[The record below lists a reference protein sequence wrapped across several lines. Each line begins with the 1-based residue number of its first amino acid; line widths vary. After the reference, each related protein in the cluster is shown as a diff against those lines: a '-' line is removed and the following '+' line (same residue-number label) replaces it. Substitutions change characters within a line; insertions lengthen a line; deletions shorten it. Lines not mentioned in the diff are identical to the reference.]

1 MVFANG
7 ILQETIIALVLL
19 ATVVQAAVIW
29 VLFLHLNLYFD
40 IDSKLNN
47 SLSSKVCFSGS
58 TQVETLD
65 RGTIS
70 ISDLKRGDMVKTYD
84 QKQLKWV
91 YSKFVTYLHKDES
104 VVGKYLSIKTSSNK
118 TLTISSHHFIAR
130 LNRNQNSKIEFVFA
144 KYLQINDL
152 LITEN
157 SLGDEIIEI
166 ENVLEKGAYAPLT
179 ESGTISVNS
188 IYASC
193 YSNTIVHEI
202 AHIVMQ
208 PIILINKLIDFF
220 NLIDLASFTSTTSPS
235 NYNNGIYWY
244 PNFFY
249 NLLPY
254 IPFSSYAVVF

>member
-1 MVFANG
+1 M
-7 ILQETIIALVLL
+7 
-19 ATVVQAAVIW
+19 
-29 VLFLHLNLYFD
+29 
-40 IDSKLNN
+40 
-47 SLSSKVCFSGS
+47 KVCFSG
-58 TQVETLD
+58 TTLVETLE

-84 QKQLKWV
+84 QKQSKWI

-104 VVGKYLSIKTSSNK
+104 VVGKYLLIKTSSNK

-130 LNRNQNSKIEFVFA
+130 LNKKQNSKIEFVFA
-144 KYLQINDL
+144 KYLKLNDV
-152 LITEN
+152 LISEN
-157 SLGDEIIEI
+157 SLQDEIIQI
-166 ENVLEKGAYAPLT
+166 ENVYEKGAYAPLT

-202 AHIVMQ
+202 AHLVMQ
-208 PIILINKLIDFF
+208 PIILINKLIDYFSLF
-220 NLIDLASFTSTTSPS
+220 DLASLTSTTSPS
-235 NYNNGIYWY
+235 NFKNGIYWY